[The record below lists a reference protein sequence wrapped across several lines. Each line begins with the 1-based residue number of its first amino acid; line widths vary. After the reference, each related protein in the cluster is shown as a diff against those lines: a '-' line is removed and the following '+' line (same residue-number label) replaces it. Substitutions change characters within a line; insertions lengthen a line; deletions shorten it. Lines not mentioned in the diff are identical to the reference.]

1 MEQKTPSDQDAGATR
16 RRMRMLRELEA
27 YGIPPDVVVAAL
39 KLAAA
44 LAVGA
49 LAVPLAALLLVSH
62 TDSVA
67 RQPPAEGEVGVEFV
81 TLPDGASPSGTA
93 APDAIS
99 RPVPPTPVA
108 QPDTPQRD
116 VHSDGGQFFL
126 AP

>member
-1 MEQKTPSDQDAGATR
+1 MEQKTPSGQDAGATR

-67 RQPPAEGEVGVEFV
+67 KQQPAEGEVSVEFV
-81 TLPDGASPSGTA
+81 TLPDGASPSGRLVLLHA
-93 APDAIS
+93 GCPCVESSLENAEW
-99 RPVPPTPVA
+99 
-108 QPDTPQRD
+108 
-116 VHSDGGQFFL
+116 HSTMLENLVMEFS
-126 AP
+126 